1 MTYTPMGYKEYRMMF
16 IPLLLLILFFYV
28 VFRSPDFNRNQMP
41 KTNERSPLDIL
52 KQRYAEGTLSQDEFL
67 RMREELCKK
76 N

>member
-1 MTYTPMGYKEYRMMF
+1 MMF
-16 IPLLLLILFFYV
+16 IPLLVIILIFYL
-28 VFRSPDFNRNQMP
+28 VFRNPDFTRNNMP

-67 RMREELCKK
+67 LMREELSKK